1 MVSKNQI
8 FTMLIL
14 LIAFLNMANA
24 ATVVPA
30 HPKIKATSYLVMDYH
45 SGNYL
50 VSENIDERV
59 EPASLTKMM
68 TVYVVANEI
77 EEGIIESSEMVLV
90 SEKAWRM
97 EGSKMF
103 IEVDKRVSV
112 DDLLKGVI
120 IQSGNDAS
128 VALAEHVAGTED
140 AFAQLMN
147 QHAAELG
154 MNDTSFVNSSGLPHQ
169 DHYTTARDMA
179 ILAHALITR
188 FPDIYALHAV
198 KEFTFNGIK
207 QNNRNSLL
215 WRDDTVDGIKTGHT
229 NSAGY
234 CLVSSARRG
243 DMRLISVVMG
253 TDGEE
258 ARARSSQSIM
268 NFAFRFYE
276 THKLYSANESI
287 TTGKLWKGE
296 TATIDLG
303 IHEDLYITIP
313 RGSYKQLDAV
323 VGLDEKIIAPV
334 QMGELKGNLRVTLGD
349 DELVNRPLIAL
360 KSVDSGSL
368 INQLKDEVLL
378 FFE

>member
-1 MVSKNQI
+1 MVSKNLF
-8 FTMLIL
+8 FTTLIIL
-14 LIAFLNMANA
+14 LVNLNLAKA

-30 HPKIKATSYLVMDYH
+30 HPKIKANSYLVMDFH

-68 TVYVVANEI
+68 TVYVVANEL
-77 EEGIIESSEMVLV
+77 EEGVISSDEMVLI

-103 IEVDKRVSV
+103 IEVNKKVSV

-128 VALAEHVAGTED
+128 IALAEHVAGTED

-147 QHAAELG
+147 QHAVELG
-154 MNDTSFVNSSGLPHQ
+154 MAGTNFVNSSGLPHQ

-179 ILAHALITR
+179 TLANVLITK

-198 KEFTFNGIK
+198 KEFTFNDIK
-207 QNNRNSLL
+207 QTNRNLLL

-229 NSAGY
+229 ESAGY
-234 CLVSSARRG
+234 CLVSSAKRG

-253 TDGEE
+253 TDSAE

-276 THKLYSANESI
+276 THKLYSADESI
-287 TTGKLWKGE
+287 TKGKLWKGE
-296 TATIDLG
+296 VEEIDLG
-303 IHEDLYITIP
+303 IREDMYITIP
-313 RGSYKQLDAV
+313 RGTYKQTRCCCRARR
-323 VGLDEKIIAPV
+323 K
-334 QMGELKGNLRVTLGD
+334 NHCTRS
-349 DELVNRPLIAL
+349 NRRA
-360 KSVDSGSL
+360 
-368 INQLKDEVLL
+368 ER
-378 FFE
+378 